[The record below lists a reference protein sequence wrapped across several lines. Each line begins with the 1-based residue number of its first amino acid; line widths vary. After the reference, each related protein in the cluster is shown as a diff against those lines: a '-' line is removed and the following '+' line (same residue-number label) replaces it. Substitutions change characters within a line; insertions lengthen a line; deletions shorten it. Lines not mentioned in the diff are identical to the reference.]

1 MEPSVLGTA
10 LMGGG
15 PERKIKLDRSAGVD
29 ELYIEGYLQA
39 MLDSMYR
46 QEYLRVR
53 VVDDQVILK
62 NLPPNSS
69 LINEIMDR
77 VKGFLISKALL
88 KGDPSAASRPT
99 RNIQGESEWR
109 IGPTIV
115 TLCEHLFVSF
125 AIRKLRN
132 QADKYLAN
140 IKADKFLANIKWKKE
155 PENNDDL
162 KAIVPAKTEE
172 AQKVRFVWKWG
183 IAKFALSGVL
193 AYIDGRL
200 CRSIPNP
207 VARRI
212 VSGFLLSFLDQTN
225 G

>member
-10 LMGGG
+10 LMGSG
-15 PERKIKLDRSAGVD
+15 PDRKIKLDRSPGVD

-53 VVDDQVILK
+53 VIDDQVFLK

-69 LINEIMDR
+69 LINEIMDS
-77 VKGFLISKALL
+77 VNGFLISKALL
-88 KGDPSAASRPT
+88 KGDPSTASRPF
-99 RNIQGESEWR
+99 RNVQGESEWR

-125 AIRKLRN
+125 AIRKLRS
-132 QADKYLAN
+132 QADKYIAI
-140 IKADKFLANIKWKKE
+140 IKSKKE
-155 PENNDDL
+155 AEKDEA
-162 KAIVPAKTEE
+162 KEIVPAETGEV
-172 AQKVRFVWKWG
+172 QKVRFIWKWG
-183 IAKFALSGVL
+183 IAKFVLSGIL

-212 VSGFLLSFLDQTN
+212 
-225 G
+225 